1 MTTTRCC
8 CIIKTAYMR
17 LLFKILLL
25 LSLTISLDAH
35 GQVTNFGSNREKFNV
50 DSVVREFNS
59 RPSFGLYKDNYFT
72 IGTALNAHP
81 NEYNSDVKFQ
91 ISFSQR
97 LTKAELPFQSYLFL
111 FYSQKAMWNV
121 FEESLPFRDLNFN
134 PGIGL
139 SKLIIRNGRFMG
151 KVTFMFEHESNGRDG
166 EASRSWNK
174 ITHNISLYLDPRF
187 MVHWK
192 VWIPIVD
199 GRQNKDILKYNG
211 IFQTGAQY
219 VSPNRRWVID
229 ATFIKRKGWDM
240 SFNSTINVG
249 LRLNPRANQFLML
262 HFYDG
267 YGENMLDYNK
277 YHCRLRIGIL
287 IRPELF
293 SDF

>member
-1 MTTTRCC
+1 M
-8 CIIKTAYMR
+8 KHF
-17 LLFKILLL
+17 FKIVLIWP
-25 LSLTISLDAH
+25 LTISLAAH
-35 GQVTNFGSNREKFNV
+35 GQVTNFGDNKEKFDV
-50 DSVVREFNS
+50 DSVVSEFNS

-72 IGTALNAHP
+72 IGTSLNARP
-81 NEYNSDVKFQ
+81 DEYNSDVKFQ

-97 LTKAELPFQSYLFL
+97 LTKAVLPFQSYLFL

-134 PGIGL
+134 PGIGI
-139 SKLIIRNGRFMG
+139 SKLIIKNGRFMG

-174 ITHNISLYLDPRF
+174 ITHTTSLYLDPRF

-192 VWIPIVD
+192 IWIPIID
-199 GRQNKDILKYNG
+199 GRQNKDILKYSG
-211 IFQTGAQY
+211 IFQAGAQY
-219 VSPNRRWVID
+219 VSPNKRWVID
-229 ATFIKRKGWDM
+229 ATFVKRKGWNM
-240 SFNSTINVG
+240 SFNTTLNVG
-249 LRLNPRANQFLML
+249 FRLNPRANQFLML